1 MAIGTYGTTIPIHIS
16 TSELSSMVDISY
28 CYHENLTYD
37 SLSTSVFKKLDASV
51 LTPVERSLTAGVEDS
66 VVEGMYNLQLPVSEF
81 NKKGYYTVYIKPKE
95 IKATIADVGTLTA
108 FPNVRGIVIDST
120 DSSVKEIETKLKANN
135 EMVGYRVIYLDDNGQ
150 RQNYYRII
158 TSSNKCEPVVQA
170 PNSSSDKSYTYRYN
184 DSSTLVFMTLTPTSA
199 PSFKS
204 NLIPFIGKVSQRILL
219 VNTLF
224 EPIQIDIEM
233 VSNDADT
240 IATLVAG
247 SQLRDLDNGLITTF
261 DDNNEIVSQSEV
273 YTLKEANNGI
283 PRFEVKR
290 NKQNNIDF
298 SETIADK

>member
-1 MAIGTYGTTIPIHIS
+1 
-16 TSELSSMVDISY
+16 MVDISY